1 MRVRGVTKGR
11 LEAFSDGVFA
21 IAATLLVLE
30 IKVPQTGGGSLWHA
44 LGDQWPSYAAY
55 AVSFFTIGIIWVNH
69 HAQYDRIREPDRW
82 LLFLNLL
89 LLFWVAFIPFP
100 TALVAEQLRSGSA
113 SSQHTAAAVYA
124 LVLLLMGFSFFAAW
138 AYASRARLLPDD
150 MSAAD
155 VRRLLFRNVLGQA
168 GYVLALGVAFVS
180 AGVSLAICGLVALYY
195 VPPEG
200 IARAFGR

>member
-1 MRVRGVTKGR
+1 VTKSR

-30 IKVPQTGGGSLWHA
+30 IKVPHVDGHSLWHA

-69 HAQYDRIREPDRW
+69 HAQYDRIRALDRN

-100 TALVAEQLRSGSA
+100 TALVAEQLRSGSTA
-113 SSQHTAAAVYA
+113 SQHTAAAVYA
-124 LVLLLMGFSFFAAW
+124 VVLLVMGFAFFLAWLYAA
-138 AYASRARLLPDD
+138 RARLLPDD
-150 MSAAD
+150 LTSAD
-155 VRRLLFRNVLGQA
+155 VRALLLRNFAGQI
-168 GYVLALGVAFVS
+168 GYVAALGVAFLS
-180 AGVSLAICGLVALYY
+180 AGVSLAICGLVAAYY
-195 VPPEG
+195 VHP
-200 IARAFGR
+200 GRHG